1 MNELTLITTERFG
14 ELDCN
19 FYESGKEYVVTREQI
34 SAALGYANA
43 DGIARIHNRHKERF
57 VKFSTVVNLTTVEG
71 NRNVARN
78 TIVYTRRG
86 IMEICRWSRQPKAD
100 AFMDF
105 CWDVMERLMKGEAT
119 QPDARIETLTEEVR
133 KLTESI
139 AIIAG
144 QFAKPTLQVLQ
155 TTDSTI
161 PGKAARRRWMRTL
174 NEKLDL
180 LEEKFKASRNEIL
193 HKVYVFVEQ
202 NFDIILDEERIK
214 AMEQKGLSDCTV
226 LEVIFYDENYRTFMQ
241 NTIDC
246 NLDPEDRGW

>member
-1 MNELTLITTERFG
+1 MNDLQIFNYNDQQVRTIQQNG
-14 ELDCN
+14 EPWWVLADIC
-19 FYESGKEYVVTREQI
+19 G
-34 SAALGYANA
+34 ALGLKNPSKVATRL
-43 DGIARIHNRHKERF
+43 DEDEKGITKSYTLGGEQQMTIINEPGLYSVILRSSKPEAKTFKRWITHEVIPSIRKTGSYIKEPDPRI
-57 VKFSTVVNLTTVEG
+57 
-71 NRNVARN
+71 
-78 TIVYTRRG
+78 
-86 IMEICRWSRQPKAD
+86 D
-100 AFMDF
+100 
-105 CWDVMERLMKGEAT
+105 
-119 QPDARIETLTEEVR
+119 TLTEEVY
-133 KLTESI
+133 KLTQIVTKLAE
-139 AIIAG
+139 AN
-144 QFAKPTLQVLQ
+144 
-155 TTDSTI
+155 STRLI
-161 PGKAARRRWMRTL
+161 YSWNDEPIKLGKAARRRWMRTL